1 MNNLDILGI
10 TEAGSTNSYL
20 AEELG
25 KKELPSGFILYTE
38 IQTNGRGQGS
48 NSWESEPY
56 KNLIFSVL
64 FRPTNLLARSI
75 FTISEMVSLC
85 VKYTLD
91 KYIPDVSVKWPND
104 IYYKDKKIAGILI
117 ENSLVYTMIDYSII
131 GIGININQRQFLS
144 DAPNPV
150 SLSQITGLIYE
161 KMDIL
166 YEFRELFAA
175 QSERLNNG
183 HLDSIHQDYLD
194 VIYRKNGYHNYRDAN
209 GVFEAVIH
217 DIEPSGHLILK
228 RANGRLS
235 RYAFKEVEHF

>member
-1 MNNLDILGI
+1 MLGL
-10 TEAGSTNSYL
+10 TEVDSTNSYL
-20 AEELG
+20 AEEHN

-48 NSWESEPY
+48 NLWESEPY

-91 KYIPDVSVKWPND
+91 RYIPDVSVKWPND

-161 KMDIL
+161 KMNIL
-166 YEFRELFAA
+166 YEFRELFTA
-175 QSERLNNG
+175 QSERLSNG
-183 HLDSIHQDYLD
+183 HFDAIHQDYLD

-209 GVFEAVIH
+209 GAFEAVIH

-228 RANGRLS
+228 RIDGRLS
-235 RYAFKEVEHF
+235 RYAYKEVEYF